1 MSTNPMFEKLRR
13 HLGAYRGEDLPA
25 EICYFDRYRN
35 LVVKPLLDASL
46 DEIAFAVQTLHEES
60 MVLSGRRNALEFLYS
75 FSRKHGAVG
84 ADQIGQIAEEVTK

>member
-1 MSTNPMFEKLRR
+1 MSTNPLFEKLRR

-25 EICYFDRYRN
+25 EICYYDRYRN

-46 DEIAFAVQTLHEES
+46 DEIAFAVQTLSEES
-60 MVLSGRRNALEFLYS
+60 KAISCRRSALDYLYT
-75 FSRKHGAVG
+75 FSRKRGAVG

>member
-1 MSTNPMFEKLRR
+1 MSTNLMFEKLRR

-35 LVVKPLLDASL
+35 LVAKPLLDASL
-46 DEIAFAVQTLHEES
+46 DEIAFAVQRLNEES
-60 MVLSGRRNALEFLYS
+60 LAITCRRSALEYLYS
-75 FSRKHGAVG
+75 FARKQGAVG